1 MSLSRNNALVK
12 PGRKFAYQQ
21 IGFSILVVFICAFI
35 TYLFWGLSYT
45 YSVLSGGAIGI
56 IPNFILAYKAFKYA
70 GATSSKLVVESF
82 FSGVKL
88 KMAATALLFG
98 LAFKFIVI
106 IPLPFFGMFCLIM
119 VMPLLTPFFLKH

>member
-70 GATSSKLVVESF
+70 GATSSKLVLSPF
-82 FSGVKL
+82 L
-88 KMAATALLFG
+88 AA
-98 LAFKFIVI
+98 
-106 IPLPFFGMFCLIM
+106 
-119 VMPLLTPFFLKH
+119 